1 MQIIKYI
8 AGTWDNNIPGLDFAC
23 CLAKQ
28 TNSCLEV
35 IATPGGSKERV
46 HEKQLSEIDYI
57 GQACARRSVE
67 SKTEMIRISGEEMDG
82 FDTRFTDLVILP
94 ADAGITKT
102 TGISPSFVSRLIR
115 HAECPVIIAPPS
127 FEKIEALIVAFD
139 GSASSVFAIKQFT
152 YLFPFHQ
159 QTKIFIVHASENK
172 GWDDTGKY
180 KINEW
185 LKAHYT
191 NIEFVLLNGQTE
203 ESLFDYLLSYKNA
216 FLITGAFGRNLLS
229 KLIKPGTFQ
238 LLKEVI
244 SNPLFICHQP

>member
-8 AGTWDNNIPGLDFAC
+8 AGIWDNNIPGLDFAC
-23 CLAKQ
+23 SLAKQ
-28 TNSCLEV
+28 SGSYLKV
-35 IATPGGSKERV
+35 ITTPAKSRQKV
-46 HEKQLSEIDYI
+46 YEKQLSEIDSI

-67 SKTEMIRISGEEMDG
+67 SKAETIRTSGEEMEG

-94 ADAGITKT
+94 ADAGIAET
-102 TGISPSFVSRLIR
+102 TGISASFVSHLIR
-115 HAECPVIIAPPS
+115 YAECPVIIAPPS
-127 FEKIEALIVAFD
+127 FKKVESLIVAFD

-152 YLFPFHQ
+152 YLFPSYRE
-159 QTKIFIVHASENK
+159 TKIFIVHASESK

-180 KINEW
+180 KMKEW
-185 LKAHYT
+185 LEDHYT

-203 ESLFDYLLSYKNA
+203 ESMINYLLSHKDA